1 MREYKE
7 FLNFVKE
14 NITAYIP
21 KEYRGGEF
29 KAEIVSVPKANDTI
43 LDGLTIHEG
52 ETGSSPII
60 YLEQFYD
67 ALCNGATEEE
77 VMRDIAIMYTGA
89 KDRAALFD
97 MSELGSWEKMKSK
110 IGYQLLNKEMNVAR
124 LDGKVSS
131 LVTNLTKAYIF
142 IVAMEDDGI
151 AHSLISKDILNKWGV
166 SLDEL
171 NAVADENME
180 RLFPATLMSMTE
192 TVNSFRT
199 GIPAPNLLHENAE
212 ISKEVMYVLTTE
224 NSRFAS
230 VLTYPGLLQKIRM
243 LLCDDFYIIPSSTEE
258 VLILPKKTAP
268 NTEELRTI
276 LLEVNSTM
284 EKQLILSDV
293 IYEYS
298 LDNGELQIVGTGNFA

>member
-14 NITAYIP
+14 NITEYLP
-21 KEYRGGEF
+21 EEYRGGEF
-29 KAEIVSVPKANDTI
+29 KAEIVSIPKANDTI

-110 IGYQLLNKEMNVAR
+110 IGYQLLNKEMNAAR

-268 NTEELRTI
+268 NTEELRTM

>member
-1 MREYKE
+1 MRDYKE

-14 NITAYIP
+14 NITEYLP
-21 KEYRGGEF
+21 EEYRGGEF
-29 KAEIVSVPKANDTI
+29 KAEIVSIPKANDTI

-52 ETGSSPII
+52 KTGSSPII

-110 IGYQLLNKEMNVAR
+110 IGYQLLNKEMNAAR

-171 NAVADENME
+171 SAVADENME

-192 TVNSFRT
+192 TVNSFGT

-268 NTEELRTI
+268 NTEELRTM

>member
-14 NITAYIP
+14 NIAKYLP
-21 KEYRGGEF
+21 EEYRGGEF
-29 KAEIVSVPKANDTI
+29 KAEIVSIPKANDTI
-43 LDGLTIHEG
+43 LDGLNIRKG

-89 KDRAALFD
+89 KDRAPLFD

-110 IGYQLLNKEMNVAR
+110 IGYQLLNKEMNAAR
-124 LDGKVSS
+124 LDGKVYSP
-131 LVTNLTKAYIF
+131 VTNLTKAYIF
-142 IVAMEDDGI
+142 IVAMADDSI
-151 AHSLISKDILNKWGV
+151 AHSLISKDIFKEWGV

-180 RLFPATLMSMTE
+180 RLFPATLMSITE
-192 TVNSFRT
+192 TVNSFGT
-199 GIPAPNLLHENAE
+199 EIPAPNLLHENAK
-212 ISKEVMYVLTTE
+212 ISKEIMYVLTTE

-268 NTEELRTI
+268 NTEELRTL

-298 LDNGELQIVGTGNFA
+298 LDNGELQIVGTGKFA

>member
-7 FLNFVKE
+7 FLNVVKG
-14 NITAYIP
+14 NIIEYLP
-21 KEYRGGEF
+21 EEYRGGEF

-60 YLEQFYD
+60 YLERFYD

-77 VMRDIAIMYTGA
+77 VMRDIATMYIGA

-97 MSELGSWEKMKSK
+97 MSEVGSWEKMKSK
-110 IGYQLLNKEMNVAR
+110 IGYLLLNKEMNATR
-124 LDGKVSS
+124 LDGKVCSP
-131 LVTNLTKAYIF
+131 VTNLTKAYIF

-151 AHSLISKDILNKWGV
+151 AHSLISMDILKEWGV
-166 SLDEL
+166 SIDEL
-171 NAVADENME
+171 NAVASENME
-180 RLFPATLMSMTE
+180 RLFPATLMPMTQ
-192 TVNSFRT
+192 TVLSFKT
-199 GIPAPNLLHENAE
+199 GIPVPNLLHENAE
-212 ISKEVMYVLTTE
+212 ISKEIMYILTTE
-224 NSRFAS
+224 NSKFAS
-230 VLTYPGLLQKIRM
+230 ALTYPGLLQKIRM

-258 VLILPKKTAP
+258 VLIIPKETAP
-268 NTEELRTI
+268 STEELRTM
-276 LLEVNSTM
+276 LLSVNSTM

-298 LDNGELQIVGTGNFA
+298 LDNGELQIANTGEN

>member
-7 FLNFVKE
+7 FLNVVKG
-14 NITAYIP
+14 NIIEYLP
-21 KEYRGGEF
+21 EEYRGGEF

-60 YLEQFYD
+60 YLERFYD

-77 VMRDIAIMYTGA
+77 VMRDIATMYIGA

-110 IGYQLLNKEMNVAR
+110 IGYQLLNKEMNAAR
-124 LDGKVSS
+124 LDSKLCSP
-131 LVTNLTKAYIF
+131 VTNLAKAYVLI
-142 IVAMEDDGI
+142 IAINDDGI
-151 AHSLISKDILNKWGV
+151 AQSLIAKDILKEWGV

-171 NAVADENME
+171 DAVASENME
-180 RLFPATLMSMTE
+180 KMFPATLMPMTQ
-192 TVNSFRT
+192 TVLSFKT
-199 GIPAPNLLHENAE
+199 GIPVPNLLHENAE
-212 ISKEVMYVLTTE
+212 ISKEIMYILTTE
-224 NSRFAS
+224 NSKFAS
-230 VLTYPGLLQKIRM
+230 ALTYPGLLQKIRM

-258 VLILPKKTAP
+258 VLIIPKETAP
-268 NTEELRTI
+268 STEELRTM
-276 LLEVNSTM
+276 LLSVNSTM

-298 LDNGELQIVGTGNFA
+298 LDNGELQIANTGEN